1 MLQAPGGAERPP
13 TLRRLNVPRAVEV
26 RVGEAPGVR
35 GCPPDFNNVAIPSS
49 LQHNGR
55 WLQVVEL
62 LDRYRTDD
70 RWWTAE
76 PIARTYYEL
85 LLEDGRAAAVFHDE
99 VNDTWHEQRYG

>member
-1 MLQAPGGAERPP
+1 MLQAPGGAKRPP

-26 RVGEAPGVR
+26 RTGHVRRDRPLGLSAPTALR
-35 GCPPDFNNVAIPSS
+35 R
-49 LQHNGR
+49 NGR

>member
-26 RVGEAPGVR
+26 RVGEG
-35 GCPPDFNNVAIPSS
+35 DIPSS
-49 LQHNGR
+49 LRHNSR

>member
-13 TLRRLNVPRAVEV
+13 TLRRLNVPRSVQV
-26 RVGEAPGVR
+26 RVGARVR
-35 GCPPDFNNVAIPSS
+35 GCPPDFNNVGVPTA
-49 LQHNGR
+49 LRRNGR

-85 LLEDGRAAAVFHDE
+85 LLEDGCAAVVFHDE
-99 VNDTWHEQRYG
+99 VTDTWHEQRYG